1 MQSNG
6 FLISDFKKYV
16 YLTLMILIFGTR
28 IEVLKDKRKKMQRF
42 SYERLKS
49 NECYIK
55 LHINKIL

>member
-6 FLISDFKKYV
+6 FLISDFKNYV

-28 IEVLKDKRKKMQRF
+28 IEVLKDKRKKMQPF

-49 NECYIK
+49 N
-55 LHINKIL
+55 

>member
-6 FLISDFKKYV
+6 FLISDFKNYV

-49 NECYIK
+49 N
-55 LHINKIL
+55 